1 MALLCVCF
9 GLRISER
16 VHCAATVGR
25 GAGGGSQTTE
35 RMAPQVGL
43 EATTKRKRKHLQ
55 STDGN
60 ESTSKAVVVHVN

>member
-1 MALLCVCF
+1 MLLYSKP
-9 GLRISER
+9 LK
-16 VHCAATVGR
+16 
-25 GAGGGSQTTE
+25 